1 MLENLGN
8 TIELM
13 EIIFITKAKK
23 NTKKEASRIIFESI
37 KLGEEVKA
45 RKRKSDLP
53 RLFNQFTN
61 IFEH

>member
-8 TIELM
+8 TIGLM

-23 NTKKEASRIIFESI
+23 NGKKEASRIIFETI

-45 RKRKSDLP
+45 GKRKSDLP